1 MGMVTVK
8 FVHSSWKYAIL
19 ASVYVII
26 DNKAMHIRISLL
38 FVCQPGVPMEIALNK
53 ESKRKTPAAVSFRH
67 EERTFGEDALTNG
80 VRFPATNYFYLL
92 DLLGKKVDSPIV
104 ELYKTRFPFYTIQ
117 ADEER
122 GTVVF
127 RYDEWVLCCW

>member
-1 MGMVTVK
+1 
-8 FVHSSWKYAIL
+8 
-19 ASVYVII
+19 
-26 DNKAMHIRISLL
+26 
-38 FVCQPGVPMEIALNK
+38 MEIALNK

-104 ELYKTRFPFYTIQ
+104 ELYKARFPFYTIQ

-127 RYDEWVLCCW
+127 RYDE